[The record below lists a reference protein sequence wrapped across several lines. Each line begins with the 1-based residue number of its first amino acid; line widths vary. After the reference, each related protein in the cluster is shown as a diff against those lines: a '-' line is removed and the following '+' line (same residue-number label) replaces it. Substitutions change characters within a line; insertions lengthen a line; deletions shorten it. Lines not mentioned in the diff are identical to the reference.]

1 MARNEEKSHSV
12 LNRWLA
18 LQTGELGKKK
28 AKRPHLASLV
38 DSLDEAERW
47 RRDCLKDI
55 GVKVMQ
61 IQNESLD
68 EFRVRD
74 LNDEINRLMREKT
87 HWERRIRELGGPDY
101 ARTSVKSLD
110 DDAIIGAG
118 GYIYFGAARKLPG
131 VQELVRPGE
140 GVSKNRTRHE
150 LYQHIDA
157 EYYGYKD
164 SEDGALE
171 KLEEEAEAQAVKEA
185 LEEWKQSQI
194 LKGVDP
200 EALLKSMGS
209 DVSSAKRAKT
219 TESFVS
225 HVENVPDRADMEKL
239 VVEARKQELLKRYMS
254 EGNDDNMQV
263 S

>member
-61 IQNESLD
+61 IQNGSLSVSGSPGLRELKLGLRSTRSTRPWAWTHFLVGILFRKSISYHNLSLLSTESLD

-74 LNDEINRLMREKT
+74 LNDEINRLLREKT

-101 ARTSVKSLD
+101 A
-110 DDAIIGAG
+110 
-118 GYIYFGAARKLPG
+118 
-131 VQELVRPGE
+131 VRLFFP
-140 GVSKNRTRHE
+140 T
-150 LYQHIDA
+150 
-157 EYYGYKD
+157 
-164 SEDGALE
+164 
-171 KLEEEAEAQAVKEA
+171 
-185 LEEWKQSQI
+185 
-194 LKGVDP
+194 
-200 EALLKSMGS
+200 
-209 DVSSAKRAKT
+209 
-219 TESFVS
+219 
-225 HVENVPDRADMEKL
+225 
-239 VVEARKQELLKRYMS
+239 
-254 EGNDDNMQV
+254 
-263 S
+263 